1 MAQICLWGH
10 TSGFLQAFQ
19 GRESELHYEQYR
31 ILQICSATSALKR
44 GKEGR
49 KRNQGVHGVNLHT
62 SVIPRAEKLS
72 DSSSP

>member
-31 ILQICSATSALKR
+31 ILQICSATFCSEEGQGR
-44 GKEGR
+44 EKEESRCTWSQPAYFGHPQSR
-49 KRNQGVHGVNLHT
+49 ETQ
-62 SVIPRAEKLS
+62 
-72 DSSSP
+72 